1 MKLTGRMLFVVLM
14 FWTLGGAALAQEAE
28 RPAKEGERLAVFL
41 ADGSPA
47 LLFQVNELTLQQW
60 NGGIGMMFSA
70 SESVHWR
77 VAFSPR
83 FSESVSKSTYNSS
96 SSQPY
101 EYTATT
107 SGVSVSFGPMW
118 VLYRKGEFCFTAGPE
133 LTYVYLREKYQASSN
148 SESRENHT
156 FGLYGSF
163 GAGYALTDGLMMQAE
178 YVLGIGYG
186 SGSHEENPRSLV
198 TDYNSWSLSSSAR
211 LGLLVRL

>member
-1 MKLTGRMLFVVLM
+1 MRFTCRLLTVVLLC
-14 FWTLGGAALAQEAE
+14 WTLGAAALAQEAE
-28 RPAKEGERLAVFL
+28 RPAQEGEKLAGFL

-83 FSESVSKSTYNSS
+83 FSESVSKLTDTSRFSG
-96 SSQPY
+96 PY
-101 EYTATT
+101 EDTRTT

-133 LTYVYLREKYQASSN
+133 FTYMYLREKYQGSYN
-148 SESRENHT
+148 SESWENHN
-156 FGLYGSF
+156 FRLNGSF
-163 GAGYALTDGLMMQAE
+163 GAGYALTDGLLMHAE

-186 SGSHEENPRSLV
+186 SGSHEEYPRSHV
-198 TDYNSWSLSSSAR
+198 TDSNSWGLASSAR
-211 LGLLVRL
+211 LGLIVRL